1 MLLFSM
7 GYVNAF
13 LVGCQGFFH
22 NDRIGEIPSSG
33 CGSIGSFCALFPYI
47 AIITHDMI
55 PKTYRMRAV
64 AGFEKGLVATRR
76 CLILT

>member
-22 NDRIGEIPSSG
+22 NDPIGEIPPSG
-33 CGSIGSFCALFPYI
+33 CDSTGSFCALFPYFSFF
-47 AIITHDMI
+47 THDMI
-55 PKTYRMRAV
+55 P
-64 AGFEKGLVATRR
+64 
-76 CLILT
+76 